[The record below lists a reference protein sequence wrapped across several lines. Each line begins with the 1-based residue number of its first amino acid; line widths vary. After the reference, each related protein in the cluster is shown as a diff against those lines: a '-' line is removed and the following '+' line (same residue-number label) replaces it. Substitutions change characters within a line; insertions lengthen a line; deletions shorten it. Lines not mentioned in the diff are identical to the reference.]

1 MFDNRLI
8 YDEYH
13 RVSLL
18 FLYIQGIANLKHVY
32 ADTHNS
38 SLKYTIHFFHHMKK
52 IYKCLIKVY
61 TLPSSI
67 LKGGKIE
74 KKLEC

>member
-13 RVSLL
+13 RVSPCVHC
-18 FLYIQGIANLKHVY
+18 IQGIANLKHVY

-38 SLKYTIHFFHHMKK
+38 SLKYTIHFFHHN
-52 IYKCLIKVY
+52 
-61 TLPSSI
+61 
-67 LKGGKIE
+67 E
-74 KKLEC
+74 KKYINAL

>member
-13 RVSLL
+13 RVSPCVHC
-18 FLYIQGIANLKHVY
+18 IQGIANLKHVY

-38 SLKYTIHFFHHMKK
+38 SLKYTIHFFHHNEKK

-61 TLPSSI
+61 TPPSSI

-74 KKLEC
+74 KN

>member
-13 RVSLL
+13 RVSPCVHR
-18 FLYIQGIANLKHVY
+18 IQGIANLKHVY

-38 SLKYTIHFFHHMKK
+38 SLKYTPFFSP
-52 IYKCLIKVY
+52 Y
-61 TLPSSI
+61 
-67 LKGGKIE
+67 E
-74 KKLEC
+74 KRKAGII